1 MEFSKMPLKG
11 GGGSTNQHVVLDLVQ
26 FFGSFDSALTT
37 WI

>member
-11 GGGSTNQHVVLDLVQ
+11 GGGSTNQQVVLDLVH